1 MQFPSEMYWDKLTD
15 GDSPEA
21 LEVAEARRREAGC
34 QIGNRCTKSPY
45 ENKRAWEC
53 DEFPFKTTDRGRL
66 MHKDTLPINRCVPRM
81 QNKCEPDHR
90 LLQLRLC
97 SGTDSTSYRE
107 DGSPP
112 RFLQVQGR
120 L

>member
-81 QNKCEPDHR
+81 QNKCELHQH
-90 LLQLRLC
+90 LLRLKLR
-97 SGTDSTSYRE
+97 SGTDSVSCRE

-112 RFLQVQGR
+112 RFLQV
-120 L
+120 

>member
-1 MQFPSEMYWDKLTD
+1 MDFPSEMYWDKMTD
-15 GDSPEA
+15 GNSPEA

-34 QIGNRCTKSPY
+34 QIGNRCTKPPY
-45 ENKRAWEC
+45 EEKRSWEC

-81 QNKCEPDHR
+81 QNKCEPDHG